1 MLAIPDLERWRQKDF
16 WNLLDIQP
24 RRIEELQVQRDFVS
38 KTKMGSHVE
47 SWLLHSHGAVC
58 THHTDT
64 QMFL

>member
-38 KTKMGSHVE
+38 KTEMGSN
-47 SWLLHSHGAVC
+47 
-58 THHTDT
+58 
-64 QMFL
+64 